1 MGRPDS
7 QEESSV
13 AGNYV
18 ATSTVSIDAPPDRVW
33 DVITDPAAV
42 KEFMFGTELVTDWTV
57 GGSILWR
64 GEWEGKEYEDR
75 GKILEFVPGRRLVHT
90 HFSPLGGEEDAPEN
104 YHTLTWTLEDEGGA
118 TRLTLSQDNNA
129 TEQAAQHSQGMWDM
143 LVADV
148 KEITERG
155 EKEALRIDNED

>member
-1 MGRPDS
+1 
-7 QEESSV
+7 V

-18 ATSTVSIDAPPDRVW
+18 ATSAITIDAPPSRVW
-33 DVITDPAAV
+33 QVITDPAAV

-57 GGSILWR
+57 GGPIIWR
-64 GEWEGKEYEDR
+64 GEWEGKDYEDK
-75 GKILEFVPGRRLVHT
+75 GYILEVEPGQRLVHT

-104 YHTLTWTLEDEGGA
+104 YHTLTWTLEAREGA
-118 TRLTLSQDNNA
+118 TLLTLTQDNNA

-148 KEITERG
+148 KEIAERG
-155 EKEALRIDNED
+155 